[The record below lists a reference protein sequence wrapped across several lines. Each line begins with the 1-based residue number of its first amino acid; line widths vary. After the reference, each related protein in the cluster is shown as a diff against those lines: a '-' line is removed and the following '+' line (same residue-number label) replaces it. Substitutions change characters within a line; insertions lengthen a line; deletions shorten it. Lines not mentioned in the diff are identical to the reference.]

1 MSLDADEYADL
12 CADTRQDPDFEIRRL
27 IVESPTAKAKRIESL
42 RARCAGLIHKS
53 QVYLHLTDER
63 SHSLKMRR
71 QAKLKRQRDRAAA
84 RLALEKLEKSI
95 QVYDPLAAMR
105 EYEMLISSNAPYR
118 KLDWHQFLQ
127 SSGISIK

>member
-12 CADTRQDPDFEIRRL
+12 CADTRPDPDFEIRRL
-27 IVESPTAKAKRIESL
+27 TVESPAAKAKRIESL

-53 QVYLHLTDER
+53 EVYLHLTDER
-63 SHSLKMRR
+63 SHSLKMR

-84 RLALEKLEKSI
+84 RLALEKLENSI

-127 SSGISIK
+127 TSGISIK